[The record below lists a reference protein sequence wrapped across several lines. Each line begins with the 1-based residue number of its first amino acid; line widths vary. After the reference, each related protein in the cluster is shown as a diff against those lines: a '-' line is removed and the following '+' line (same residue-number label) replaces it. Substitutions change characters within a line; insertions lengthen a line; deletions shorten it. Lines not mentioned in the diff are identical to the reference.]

1 MKRLVIAAATLV
13 LTLTGCSSA
22 DADPPAETTQ
32 AASSDLLADYG
43 LAEMNASEAID
54 HLDRIKVANRP
65 TDLLASVEPDQLV
78 LTDEEQEVTLDM
90 PDDSTYISIAPYEN
104 QSHEC
109 FYHSLTTCQGELGNE
124 DLDVQIT
131 DKSTGDTVV
140 DEQATT
146 FDNGFVGVWVPSD
159 IEGIIE
165 VSYDGKIGSTTF
177 STTDEGA
184 TCITDLQLT

>member
-109 FYHSLTTCQGELGNE
+109 FYHSLTTCQGELANE
-124 DLDVQIT
+124 RVTVQIT
-131 DKSTGDTVV
+131 DDSTGDVIV
-140 DEQATT
+140 DEKATT
-146 FDNGFVGVWVPSD
+146 YDNGFVGFWVPRNLEGT
-159 IEGIIE
+159 IEI
-165 VSYDGKIGSTTF
+165 SHDGMVGTTDF
-177 STTDEGA
+177 STSDDGA
-184 TCITDLQLT
+184 TCITDLQVA